1 MVVRLALIPV
11 ALAAASLAA
20 SCGDDGDCEALQRQA
35 FNRFDE
41 VIQASQGA
49 CTKDSDC
56 TIIGHSS
63 ACHDSCSR
71 VVLASSLETLSA
83 TRTAINERQCRE
95 FAMAK
100 CSLEIPPCVPP
111 GNVVCLD
118 GMCSEM
124 Y

>member
-1 MVVRLALIPV
+1 MVVRLALISV

-41 VIQASQGA
+41 VIRASRGP
-49 CTKDSDC
+49 CTEDSDC

-71 VVLASSLETLSA
+71 VVLASSLEALSA

-95 FAMAK
+95 FSMAE
-100 CSLEIPPCVPP
+100 CNLEIPPCVPP
-111 GNVVCLD
+111 GNAVCVD
-118 GMCSEM
+118 GICSEM